1 MVVARASSAR
11 LRLLVVAFVAASL
24 GIATGAPQSTLAYL
38 TDTDSS
44 SLSVGTDTLDP
55 PTSLTSSAGNSA
67 AGLTW
72 VATVDAYA
80 SGYEI
85 WRSTVSGSGYALV
98 GSATPRSA
106 TSASDSPGAAGTYY
120 YVLRSYFQNWRSVDS
135 NQASATL
142 AYASVDT
149 GQKPCVTT
157 AADSGGDGDGYE
169 ASPANL
175 CVNDSTFATD
185 TNSGS
190 AGHSTA
196 CANAA
201 NDRHRF
207 QGFAFGQ
214 PAAVYSVSGIEI
226 RIDEALNNGSGTS
239 NLCVELSWDGGTNWT
254 AAKSVTLPGTA
265 ETSYFFGGIADTW
278 GHSWTA
284 SQLSTANFRVR
295 VTDATSQ
302 NNKDYRMDYLAA
314 RVVYIP

>member
-1 MVVARASSAR
+1 MARTPPAR
-11 LRLLVVAFVAASL
+11 LRLLVVAFVAAGL
-24 GIATGAPQSTLAYL
+24 GVATGAPRSTLAYL
-38 TDTDSS
+38 TDADSS

-55 PTSLTSSAGNSA
+55 PTTLAAGASNSA
-67 AGLTW
+67 AGLSW
-72 VATVDAYA
+72 VTTVDAYA

-98 GSATPRSA
+98 GTATPRSA

-142 AYASVDT
+142 AYASVDS

-157 AADSGGDGDGYE
+157 AADTGGDGDGYE
-169 ASPANL
+169 AVAANL
-175 CVNDSTFATD
+175 CADDSTFATD
-185 TNSGS
+185 VNSGS
-190 AGHSTA
+190 AGHTTT

-207 QGFAFGQ
+207 QGFVFGQ
-214 PAAVYSVSGIEI
+214 PASVYVVSGIEI

-239 NLCVELSWDGGTNWT
+239 VLCAELSWDSGTTWT
-254 AAKSVTLPGTA
+254 AAKSVSLPGTA
-265 ETSYFFGGIADTW
+265 ETSYFYGGIADTW
-278 GHSWTA
+278 GHTWTA

-302 NNKDYRMDYLAA
+302 NNKNYRMDYIAA

>member
-1 MVVARASSAR
+1 MARTSSAR
-11 LRLLVVAFVAASL
+11 LRLLVAAFVAASL

-38 TDTDSS
+38 TDADSS

-55 PTSLTSSAGNSA
+55 PTSLAAGASNSA
-67 AGLTW
+67 ASLSW
-72 VATVDAYA
+72 VATIDAYA

-85 WRSTVSGSGYALV
+85 WRSTVSGSSYALV
-98 GSATPRSA
+98 GTATPRSA

-120 YVLRSYFQNWRSVDS
+120 YVLQSYFQNWRSVNS

-142 AYASVDT
+142 AYASVDS

-157 AADSGGDGDGYE
+157 SADTGGDGDGYE
-169 ASPANL
+169 ASPASL
-175 CVNDSTFATD
+175 CADDSTFATD
-185 TNSGS
+185 VNSGS
-190 AGHSTA
+190 AGHSST

-207 QGFAFGQ
+207 QGFALGQ
-214 PAAVYSVSGIEI
+214 PASVYAVSGIEI
-226 RIDEALNNGSGTS
+226 RIDEALNNASGTS
-239 NLCVELSWDGGTNWT
+239 NLCLELSWDGGTSWT
-254 AAKSVTLPGTA
+254 AAKSVTLTGTA
-265 ETSYFFGGIADTW
+265 ETSYFLGGIADTW
-278 GHSWTA
+278 GHTWTA

-302 NNKDYRMDYLAA
+302 NNRNFRMDYLAA